1 MSEWPPRRNQI
12 EMSVTSEVWTYVGVF
27 GFFFFFLRQLLRSAQ
42 KKIDKPHPLPKYD
55 DFIKF
60 NGEC

>member
-1 MSEWPPRRNQI
+1 
-12 EMSVTSEVWTYVGVF
+12 MSVTSEVWTYVGVF